1 VWSFTNHKYIVFPE
15 ANTGMMNKKP
25 TIWLSFSVQ
34 IITIAG
40 ERKLIAFKH
49 VVSVHTDFI
58 HSNVAFSIY
67 TM

>member
-1 VWSFTNHKYIVFPE
+1 
-15 ANTGMMNKKP
+15 MMNKKP

-34 IITIAG
+34 IIKIAG

-67 TM
+67 SM